1 MISSVRR
8 LSLQAAVLAATLCI
22 APASLSAPKPP
33 ALTPM
38 QIQAIQ
44 QREFDAKK
52 QVVFSSV
59 VDVLQDL
66 GFTISSADLATGF
79 VNAESPTSKTNSA
92 SDFFWYGGATAN
104 TRVTAFIEEMAS
116 GKTKVRLN
124 FVSRKT
130 RANVWT
136 YQQENNDTALIEP
149 RVYQATFEK
158 VDEAVFVR
166 RALNSPA
173 PTAAPSSEQPG
184 TAASQSTNPPQQ

>member
-1 MISSVRR
+1 MAYSIGK
-8 LSLQAAVLAATLCI
+8 LTLQAGIVVATLCI
-22 APASLSAPKPP
+22 APAAISAPKPP

-79 VNAESPTSKTNSA
+79 VNAESPTAKTNST
-92 SDFFWYGGATAN
+92 SDFLWYGGATAN

-136 YQQENNDTALIEP
+136 YQQENHDKAVVEP

-166 RALNSPA
+166 RAVNSPA
-173 PTAAPSSEQPG
+173 PTAAPNS
-184 TAASQSTNPPQQ
+184 